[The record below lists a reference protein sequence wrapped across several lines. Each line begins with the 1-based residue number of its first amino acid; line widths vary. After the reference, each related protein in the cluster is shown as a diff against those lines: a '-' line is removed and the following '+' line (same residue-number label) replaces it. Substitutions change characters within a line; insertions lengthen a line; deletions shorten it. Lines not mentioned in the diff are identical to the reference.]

1 MVPVPSVVTAEPPEL
16 GTVVTGDDPAAGLAG
31 GDDVAGGLLDVAGVL
46 CVVLVLWAGVAL
58 VVFLAV

>member
-1 MVPVPSVVTAEPPEL
+1 MPSVVTAEPPEL
-16 GTVVTGDDPAAGLAG
+16 GTVVTGEDPAGGLAG

-58 VVFLAV
+58 LVFLAV